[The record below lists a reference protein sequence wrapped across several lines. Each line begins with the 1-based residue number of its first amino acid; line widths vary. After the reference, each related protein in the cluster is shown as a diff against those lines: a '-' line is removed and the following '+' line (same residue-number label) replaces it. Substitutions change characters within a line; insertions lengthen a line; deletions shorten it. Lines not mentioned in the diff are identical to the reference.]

1 MRFPG
6 GAVGNFYHFGKSGYG
21 FDFAEIDQYHDG
33 KVPKRARGLENSR
46 IKKNQHQDYIDDFIQ
61 LAQETNSKAV
71 LVANL
76 FVDNNDILLM
86 IEKLVTN
93 NIEVVGVELGSELSN
108 RSYFTK
114 GYTIEDYIVSAKRC
128 SKKIKDKYPNL
139 KTAVVVAPLGK
150 RKGHR
155 HNVWNEKLSKLDF
168 YDAIIIHSY
177 AKVINGKDKEGQM
190 VFEEAEGKNKTE
202 AFEIYKNR
210 AIDYLTNEYPK
221 QVQEYVRI
229 FNKPIWVT
237 EWNLQMSKTTG
248 NTLLQSLFVANYL
261 LELLSSPDLKNNFTF
276 SFSSN
281 KKLGILGGVAA
292 AIAII
297 VIVGFT
303 AINTPIDSTVSSTAS
318 NPLLVNI
325 DQTTYQRADIISI
338 SGDTNSY
345 TKSVELSIEN
355 TNGVKIWK
363 EIINPKND
371 GQFSTL
377 IIAGGGGWENNGVYT
392 LKAVQDDLASEIEFK
407 IIA

>member
-1 MRFPG
+1 LTFITDLDDLIRHHHG
-6 GAVGNFYHFGKSGYG
+6 DVKKLREIRDTVRHDNFITTEDKNYVESLITMH
-21 FDFAEIDQYHDG
+21 
-33 KVPKRARGLENSR
+33 L
-46 IKKNQHQDYIDDFIQ
+46 KNQP
-61 LAQETNSKAV
+61 LNKS
-71 LVANL
+71 
-76 FVDNNDILLM
+76 
-86 IEKLVTN
+86 
-93 NIEVVGVELGSELSN
+93 
-108 RSYFTK
+108 
-114 GYTIEDYIVSAKRC
+114 VSRKQPDT
-128 SKKIKDKYPNL
+128 KIKL
-139 KTAVVVAPLGK
+139 
-150 RKGHR
+150 
-155 HNVWNEKLSKLDF
+155 
-168 YDAIIIHSY
+168 
-177 AKVINGKDKEGQM
+177 Q
-190 VFEEAEGKNKTE
+190 
-202 AFEIYKNR
+202 
-210 AIDYLTNEYPK
+210 PK
-221 QVQEYVRI
+221 
-229 FNKPIWVT
+229 PT
-237 EWNLQMSKTTG
+237 
-248 NTLLQSLFVANYL
+248 
-261 LELLSSPDLKNNFTF
+261 LSSPDLKNNFTF

-303 AINTPIDSTVSSTAS
+303 TINTPIDSTVSSTTD

>member
-1 MRFPG
+1 MTFITDLDDLIRHHHG
-6 GAVGNFYHFGKSGYG
+6 DVKKLREIRDTVRHDNFITTEDKNYVESLITIH
-21 FDFAEIDQYHDG
+21 
-33 KVPKRARGLENSR
+33 L
-46 IKKNQHQDYIDDFIQ
+46 KNQPLDK
-61 LAQETNSKAV
+61 S
-71 LVANL
+71 
-76 FVDNNDILLM
+76 
-86 IEKLVTN
+86 
-93 NIEVVGVELGSELSN
+93 LS
-108 RSYFTK
+108 RKQPDT
-114 GYTIEDYIVSAKRC
+114 
-128 SKKIKDKYPNL
+128 KIKL
-139 KTAVVVAPLGK
+139 
-150 RKGHR
+150 
-155 HNVWNEKLSKLDF
+155 
-168 YDAIIIHSY
+168 
-177 AKVINGKDKEGQM
+177 Q
-190 VFEEAEGKNKTE
+190 
-202 AFEIYKNR
+202 
-210 AIDYLTNEYPK
+210 PK
-221 QVQEYVRI
+221 
-229 FNKPIWVT
+229 PT
-237 EWNLQMSKTTG
+237 
-248 NTLLQSLFVANYL
+248 
-261 LELLSSPDLKNNFTF
+261 LSSPDLKNNFTF

-377 IIAGGGGWENNGVYT
+377 IVAGGGGWENNGVYT

>member
-1 MRFPG
+1 MTFITDLDDLIRHRHG
-6 GAVGNFYHFGKSGYG
+6 DVKKLREIRDTIRHDNFITTEDKNYVESLITIH
-21 FDFAEIDQYHDG
+21 
-33 KVPKRARGLENSR
+33 L
-46 IKKNQHQDYIDDFIQ
+46 KNQPLDK
-61 LAQETNSKAV
+61 S
-71 LVANL
+71 
-76 FVDNNDILLM
+76 
-86 IEKLVTN
+86 
-93 NIEVVGVELGSELSN
+93 LS
-108 RSYFTK
+108 RKQPDT
-114 GYTIEDYIVSAKRC
+114 
-128 SKKIKDKYPNL
+128 KIKL
-139 KTAVVVAPLGK
+139 
-150 RKGHR
+150 
-155 HNVWNEKLSKLDF
+155 
-168 YDAIIIHSY
+168 
-177 AKVINGKDKEGQM
+177 Q
-190 VFEEAEGKNKTE
+190 
-202 AFEIYKNR
+202 
-210 AIDYLTNEYPK
+210 PK
-221 QVQEYVRI
+221 
-229 FNKPIWVT
+229 PT
-237 EWNLQMSKTTG
+237 
-248 NTLLQSLFVANYL
+248 
-261 LELLSSPDLKNNFTF
+261 LSSPDLKNNFTF
-276 SFSSN
+276 NFSSN

-363 EIINPKND
+363 EVINPKND